1 MVDTIKKSFRATSG
15 LDAAGEKVINVA
27 TADRTVLTDGVN
39 VEYFFQENTIQ
50 EYKTDRAYIKGFA
63 VIHNN
68 KIWISQVDIAEPSG
82 TFNEGQWKPVRVDP
96 KWALIQGGTRTLL
109 AGEYLTVD
117 SSLNNPIAFTLPTES
132 IDGDTIVIRD
142 IGGRVGY
149 TSVSVTASSQS
160 IRHKGVSV
168 RDYQMTV
175 PYSELVFVY
184 NNRLWNLFAQAPEE
198 SISTATTAT
207 PFDAQAGQTILRRY
221 LQLSPITIRLP
232 KHANHGDIIQFVGM
246 DHPTVPYYHCIIN
259 TFDDN
264 TSVYSPGQKS
274 LEVKYALNGYFIFNS
289 DNQTWGLYDGNVQDR
304 LRTVGADT
312 NLFPGETVSVVG
324 KDNTTVQTITLTLP
338 TNVQPGDQITVALN
352 YMRKGQ
358 TVRIVPGGTD
368 KILTDQNMM
377 QFPKRSSYPPN
388 GNWVSSTEL
397 VFNGTT
403 SYPPIVTFAYIPMG
417 PTLSQWMVV
426 ENVPQLERVDPTT
439 DATRGRLGL
448 TALATQAQA
457 NLDKENISTTL
468 NAIAREVVLTPE
480 TLASRVALETRRGIA
495 RIATTPEV
503 NQASTATYLD
513 DVIVTPKK
521 LNERVATEDMRG
533 LAEIVSGTEVLD
545 NTNDTHIITPKKLD
559 VRRAT
564 EGLTGVAFVVVKGG
578 APSTTRAGNGT
589 GVFDTTD
596 HSKIV
601 TPLVLG
607 EYKATLNQIGAGFLA
622 SSAEVIAGTANPA
635 QGPLFVTPVELHK
648 KTATESRI
656 GFAEIA
662 TQAETDAG
670 TDDLR
675 FVTPKKLAGRIA
687 KEDQTGVSR
696 VATQPEFDAGVLDN
710 VISTPLKI
718 KTRFNDPARI
728 SVSANSGLTGAGTL
742 WDHYTLDIL
751 EATENQRGTL
761 LVATQAITDQG
772 VSDNTIITP
781 KKLQAKKATTTAEGI
796 VRIAN
801 TAETNTGVSPITAV
815 CPLNL
820 KNVIQ
825 VEKSWEASVQTRGPV
840 KMTEGALTFVGNDT
854 VGNTQN
860 LDLYQKSGYAISPYE
875 LNKTLANYA
884 PLKSKAVDSDKLDG
898 LDSTQFVRN
907 DIDQTVNGSITLT
920 NNLVNTANSDL
931 QGTLTIGKLT
941 TVRDIVY
948 PKVFLRAHT
957 GNAGMAI
964 GTKMETSGLVKFVF
978 GYTGNF
984 QTSSENNSIAS
995 PAFEFS
1001 HAGNAYF
1008 YQNLDV
1014 DKNLSAGIDIV
1025 ANRSLYVKTG
1035 NYYIGSANNIVAAMG
1050 SDPNNMLIG
1059 NTTNNTYIRT
1069 SDANNLN
1076 VQDSTSNYRLLNQKN
1091 MQTLLNPIY
1100 VNKTGD
1106 TMSGKLTVSAPV
1118 SATFNGVTSANI
1130 DTPPT
1135 AASLGMWSVEITA
1148 PLIYNKLNGYL
1159 VPVYENHP
1167 DTGLPY
1173 VARYDEFKS
1182 SGTLSQF
1189 GDTLRT
1195 TYQIWQPR
1203 PNVTTDLHTANTM
1216 WIRQFNVAKNAWDG
1230 FGRMYSSNLPPTAAD
1245 IGAISNDGSALNN
1258 LRIRDWIQI
1267 GNLRIY
1273 PDVASRSVKF
1283 DWID

>member
-1 MVDTIKKSFRATSG
+1 MLDTIKKSFRATSG
-15 LDAAGEKVINVA
+15 LDAAGEKLINVA
-27 TADRTVLTDGVN
+27 TADRAVLTDGVN

-50 EYKTDRAYIKGFA
+50 EYKPDRAYIKGFA

-68 KIWISQVDIAEPSG
+68 KIWVSQVDIAEPAG
-82 TFNEGQWKPVRVDP
+82 PFTEGKWSPIRVDP
-96 KWALIQGGTRTLL
+96 KWVLIQGGTRPLQS
-109 AGEYLTVD
+109 GEYLTVD
-117 SSLNNPIAFTLPTES
+117 SALNNPIAFTLPTDA

-142 IGGRVGY
+142 VGGRVGY
-149 TSVSVTASSQS
+149 NSVTVAASSQS

-168 RDYQMTV
+168 RDFQMTV
-175 PYSELVFVY
+175 PYSEMVLVY
-184 NNRLWNLFAQAPEE
+184 NNRLWNLFVQAPEE
-198 SISTATTAT
+198 YVSTATTAT
-207 PFDAQAGQTILRRY
+207 PFDAQSGQSILRQY

-232 KHANHGDIIQFVGM
+232 KYANHGDIIQFMGM
-246 DHPTVPYYHCIIN
+246 DHPNVPYYHCIIN
-259 TFDDN
+259 TFDTN
-264 TSVYSPGQKS
+264 TSVYSPGQKT

-289 DNQTWGLYDGNVQDR
+289 ETQTWGLYDGNVADR
-304 LRTVGADT
+304 LRTVSADT

-324 KDNTTVQTITLTLP
+324 QNNTTVQTIKLTLP

-358 TVRIVPGGTD
+358 TVKIAAGGTD
-368 KILTDQNMM
+368 KILTTQNMM

-388 GNWVSSTEL
+388 GNWLNTLEL
-397 VFNGTT
+397 EFNGST
-403 SYPPIVTFAYIPMG
+403 SYPPIITFAYIPMG
-417 PTLSQWMVV
+417 PISQWMVV

-439 DATRGRLGL
+439 NATRGRLGVI
-448 TALATQAQA
+448 ALATQLQA
-457 NLDKENISTTL
+457 DLDKEQISDTL
-468 NAIAREVVLTPE
+468 NALAREVAITPE
-480 TLASRVALETRRGIA
+480 TLAARVALETRRGIA

-533 LAEIVSGTEVLD
+533 LAEIVSEPEMKD
-545 NTNDTHIITPKKLD
+545 NSNDTHIVTPKKLD
-559 VRRAT
+559 SRRAT
-564 EGLTGVAFVVVKGG
+564 EGLTGVAFVVTKAG
-578 APSTTRAGNGT
+578 APATIRTGKGT
-589 GVFDTTD
+589 GLFDTED
-596 HSKIV
+596 HGKIV

-607 EYKATLNQIGAGFLA
+607 EFKATPNQIGAGFIALE
-622 SSAEVIAGTANPA
+622 SEVIAGTADPV
-635 QGPLFVTPVELHK
+635 QGPLFVTPAMLHK

-656 GFAEIA
+656 GLAEIA

-670 TDDLR
+670 ADDLR

-687 KEDQTGVSR
+687 KENQTGVSR
-696 VATQPEFDAGVLDN
+696 IATQPEFDAGVLDN

-718 KTRFNDPARI
+718 KTYFSGNRLSTQA
-728 SVSANSGLTGAGTL
+728 VSGLTGAGTV

-801 TAETNTGVSPITAV
+801 AAETNAGVSAITAV
-815 CPLNL
+815 CPVNL
-820 KNVIQ
+820 KNAIQ
-825 VEKSWEASVQTRGPV
+825 VEKNWEAQTTVRGTV

-854 VGNTQN
+854 AGSTQD
-860 LDLYQKSGYAISPYE
+860 LELYQKTGYAISPYE
-875 LNKTLANYA
+875 LNKTLSNFM
-884 PLKSKAVDSDKLDG
+884 PLKAKAVDSDKLDG
-898 LDSTQFVRN
+898 LDSTQFVRR
-907 DIDQTVNGSITLT
+907 DIDQTVNGSLTLT
-920 NNLVNTANSDL
+920 KHSQFNSSADITGLVTIGRGEGAGTGVDYPNLIIKQGNRNTKFVVSSYDTITEAIFKFGYSSALDNVVTKPIYEIDGPTGVFTFKDAVVADKTVLVKGGLVTNGTVNTTSTGYFID
-931 QGTLTIGKLT
+931 
-941 TVRDIVY
+941 
-948 PKVFLRAHT
+948 
-957 GNAGMAI
+957 GNAAI
-964 GTKMETSGLVKFVF
+964 TKVGTTELTVGNTGRKLNLTS
-978 GYTGNF
+978 ND
-984 QTSSENNSIAS
+984 
-995 PAFEFS
+995 
-1001 HAGNAYF
+1001 AGNII
-1008 YQNLDV
+1008 
-1014 DKNLSAGIDIV
+1014 AG
-1025 ANRSLYVKTG
+1025 
-1035 NYYIGSANNIVAAMG
+1035 
-1050 SDPNNMLIG
+1050 
-1059 NTTNNTYIRT
+1059 
-1069 SDANNLN
+1069 DASSSYKVL
-1076 VQDSTSNYRLLNQKN
+1076 TEKN
-1091 MQTLLNPIY
+1091 MNTILNPIY

-1106 TMSGKLTVSAPV
+1106 SMSGRLDVSAPV
-1118 SATFNGVTSANI
+1118 TAKFTGVTQANI
-1130 DTPPT
+1130 NQNPT
-1135 AASLGMWSVEITA
+1135 AASIGMWSVEITSS
-1148 PLIYNKLNGYL
+1148 LIYNQLNGYL

-1189 GDTLRT
+1189 GTDLKT

-1203 PNVTTDLHTANTM
+1203 PTVTTDLHTANTM

>member
-149 TSVSVTASSQS
+149 TSVSVAASSQS

-184 NNRLWNLFAQAPEE
+184 NNRLWNLFVQAPEE

-533 LAEIVSGTEVLD
+533 LAEIVSSAEVLD

-718 KTRFNDPARI
+718 KTYFSGNRLSTQA
-728 SVSANSGLTGAGTL
+728 VSGLTGAGTV
-742 WDHYTLDIL
+742 WDHYTLGIL
-751 EATENQRGTL
+751 EAKEDQRGTL
-761 LVATQAITDQG
+761 AVATQDLTNEG
-772 VSDNTIITP
+772 LSDSTMVTP
-781 KKLQAKKATTTAEGI
+781 KKLHGKKSTTTSEGI
-796 VRIAN
+796 IRVAN
-801 TAETNTGVSPITAV
+801 TAETNVGTSVNTAI

-820 KNVIQ
+820 KHMMQ
-825 VEKSWEASVQTRGPV
+825 VQKEWEAQTTVRGPV
-840 KMTEGALTFVGNDT
+840 KMTEGALTWVGNDT
-854 VGNTQN
+854 AGNTQP
-860 LDLYQKSGYAISPYE
+860 LDSYQKTGYAISPYE

-898 LDSTQFVRN
+898 LDSTQFVRR
-907 DIDQTVNGSITLT
+907 DIDQTVNGALTLT
-920 NNLVNTANSDL
+920 KPLVNNSDSDL
-931 QGTLTIGKLT
+931 KGILIVGKPSAL
-941 TVRDIVY
+941 RDVVF
-948 PKVFLRAHT
+948 PKIFIRSHVN
-957 GNAGMAI
+957 NAGMVI
-964 GTKMETSGLVKFVF
+964 GTNYSTNGNRFIF
-978 GYTGNF
+978 GYSPGFESTI
-984 QTSSENNSIAS
+984 ENNIINY
-995 PAFEFS
+995 PAFEYGY
-1001 HAGNAYF
+1001 AGDVKF
-1008 YQNLDV
+1008 YQTVDV
-1014 DKNLSAGIDIV
+1014 DKNITSGVNVI
-1025 ANRSLYVKTG
+1025 ANRSLYAKAG
-1035 NYYIGSANNIVAAMG
+1035 SYYIGSADNIVAAMG
-1050 SDPNNMLIG
+1050 TDPNNMLIG

-1069 SDANNLN
+1069 ADANSLR
-1076 VQDSTSNYRLLNQKN
+1076 VQDAGSNYHILNQKN

-1203 PNVTTDLHTANTM
+1203 PTVTTDLHTANTM

>member
-68 KIWISQVDIAEPSG
+68 KIWISQIDIAEPSG

-149 TSVSVTASSQS
+149 TSVSVAASSQS

-184 NNRLWNLFAQAPEE
+184 NNRLWNLFVQAPEE

-324 KDNTTVQTITLTLP
+324 QDNTTVQTITLTLP

-358 TVRIVPGGTD
+358 TVKIVPGGTD

-648 KTATESRI
+648 KTATEARI

-728 SVSANSGLTGAGTL
+728 SVSANSGLSGAGTL

-761 LVATQAITDQG
+761 LVATQALTDQG

-801 TAETNTGVSPITAV
+801 ATETNAGVSAITAV
-815 CPLNL
+815 CPMTL
-820 KNVIQ
+820 KNAIQ
-825 VEKSWEASVQTRGPV
+825 VEKTWEAQTTVRGTV

-854 VGNTQN
+854 AGSTQD
-860 LDLYQKSGYAISPYE
+860 LELYQKTGYAISPYE
-875 LNKTLANYA
+875 LNKTLSNFM
-884 PLKSKAVDSDKLDG
+884 PLKAKAVDSDKLDG
-898 LDSTQFVRN
+898 LDSTQFVRR
-907 DIDQTVNGSITLT
+907 DIDQTVNGSLTLT
-920 NNLVNTANSDL
+920 KHTQFNSSADITGLVTIGRGAGAGTGVDYPNLIIKQGNRNTKFVVSSYDTINEAIFKFGYSSALDNVVTKPIYEIDGPTGVFTFKDAVVADKTVLVKGWLLTSGTVNTTSTGYFIDGNPAITKV
-931 QGTLTIGKLT
+931 GTTELTVGTTGRKLN
-941 TVRDIVY
+941 
-948 PKVFLRAHT
+948 L
-957 GNAGMAI
+957 
-964 GTKMETSGLVKFVF
+964 TS
-978 GYTGNF
+978 ND
-984 QTSSENNSIAS
+984 
-995 PAFEFS
+995 
-1001 HAGNAYF
+1001 AGNII
-1008 YQNLDV
+1008 
-1014 DKNLSAGIDIV
+1014 AG
-1025 ANRSLYVKTG
+1025 
-1035 NYYIGSANNIVAAMG
+1035 
-1050 SDPNNMLIG
+1050 
-1059 NTTNNTYIRT
+1059 
-1069 SDANNLN
+1069 DASSSYKVL
-1076 VQDSTSNYRLLNQKN
+1076 TEKN
-1091 MQTLLNPIY
+1091 MNTILNPIY

-1106 TMSGKLTVSAPV
+1106 SMSGRLDVSAPV
-1118 SATFNGVTSANI
+1118 TAKFTGVTQANI
-1130 DTPPT
+1130 NQNPT
-1135 AASLGMWSVEITA
+1135 AASIGMWSVEITSA
-1148 PLIYNKLNGYL
+1148 LIYNQLNGYL

-1189 GDTLRT
+1189 GTDLKT

-1203 PNVTTDLHTANTM
+1203 PTVTTDLHTANTM